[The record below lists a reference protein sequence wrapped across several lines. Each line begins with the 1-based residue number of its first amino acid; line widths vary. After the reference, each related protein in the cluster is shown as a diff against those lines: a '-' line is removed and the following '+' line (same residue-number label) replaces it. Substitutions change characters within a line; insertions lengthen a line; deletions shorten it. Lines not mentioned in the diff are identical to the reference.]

1 MARRKKGHVGGQG
14 WFVTFADLMALLMSF
29 FVMVAAYST
38 QDQRKLQIVAG
49 SMRDAFGVNPESR
62 FAGIIE
68 VDGIPT
74 ASQVKNLRDV
84 PPEQASDHTT
94 PNDLDRR
101 EDGLSVTSY
110 DRGFGLAAAS
120 LRQALRDMPEILDIS
135 RNVIIEETKDGLDIS
150 LVDQDGRA
158 MFPEGATYPYE
169 RTRLVLAAIA
179 PVVRRMPNRITI
191 SGHTSAPRPG
201 VLRPGRARDP
211 GSQRPAQR
219 ALRRR
224 HRQGRHRADVPRQP
238 LCRPQPPRD
247 DHPAQRSPARRAGDA
262 AVARRRRRL
271 RRLLRRVAPHR

>member
-201 VLRPGRARDP
+201 VLRPENGWDITTGRAGVVREI
-211 GSQRPAQR
+211 
-219 ALRRR
+219 L
-224 HRQGRHRADVPRQP
+224 
-238 LCRPQPPRD
+238 
-247 DHPAQRSPARRAGDA
+247 ARNGLPNERFA
-262 AVARRRRRL
+262 AVTGKADTVPMFPDNPYVAPN
-271 RRLLRRVAPHR
+271 RRVTITLLNEAPPVAPEMRL

>member
-1 MARRKKGHVGGQG
+1 MARKRPKGGGG
-14 WFVTFADLMALLMSF
+14 APAWIVTFADLMSLLMAF
-29 FVMVAAYST
+29 FVMLVAFST

-74 ASQVKNLRDV
+74 ATQVKNLRDV
-84 PPEQASDHTT
+84 PPERATDHTT
-94 PNDLDRR
+94 PNALDRT
-101 EDGLSVTSY
+101 EDGLSVTTY

-135 RNVIIEETKDGLDIS
+135 RNIIIEETKEGLDIS

-158 MFPEGATYPYE
+158 MFAEGATYPFE
-169 RTRLVLAAIA
+169 RTRLVLEAIA

-201 VLRPGRARDP
+201 ARQIENSWDITTGRAGAVREILAGNGLPNDRFASVVGKADTEP
-211 GSQRPAQR
+211 MFPDNPYVAPN
-219 ALRRR
+219 RRVTITLLNE
-224 HRQGRHRADVPRQP
+224 APPV
-238 LCRPQPPRD
+238 PPRL
-247 DHPAQRSPARRAGDA
+247 
-262 AVARRRRRL
+262 RL
-271 RRLLRRVAPHR
+271 

>member
-1 MARRKKGHVGGQG
+1 MARKRPKGGSAAPA
-14 WFVTFADLMALLMSF
+14 WIVTFADLMSLLMAF
-29 FVMVAAYST
+29 FVMLVAFST

-74 ASQVKNLRDV
+74 ATQVKNLRDV
-84 PPEQASDHTT
+84 PPERATDHTT
-94 PNDLDRR
+94 PNALDRT
-101 EDGLSVTSY
+101 EDGLSVTTY

-135 RNVIIEETKDGLDIS
+135 RNIIIEETKEGLDIS

-158 MFPEGATYPYE
+158 MFAEGATYPFE
-169 RTRLVLAAIA
+169 RTRLVLEAIA

-201 VLRPGRARDP
+201 SRTAGTSPPVAPAPSAR
-211 GSQRPAQR
+211 S
-219 ALRRR
+219 
-224 HRQGRHRADVPRQP
+224 
-238 LCRPQPPRD
+238 
-247 DHPAQRSPARRAGDA
+247 SPATAFPTTDSRRWS
-262 AVARRRRRL
+262 ARRTQSRCSRTTPMSPPI
-271 RRLLRRVAPHR
+271 AG

>member
-1 MARRKKGHVGGQG
+1 MARKRPKGGSAAPA
-14 WFVTFADLMALLMSF
+14 WIVTFADLMSLLMAF
-29 FVMVAAYST
+29 FVMLVAFST

-74 ASQVKNLRDV
+74 ATQVKNLRDV
-84 PPEQASDHTT
+84 PPERATDHTT
-94 PNDLDRR
+94 PNALDRT
-101 EDGLSVTSY
+101 EDGLSVTTY

-135 RNVIIEETKDGLDIS
+135 RNIIIEETKEGLDIS

-158 MFPEGATYPYE
+158 MFAEGATYPFE
-169 RTRLVLAAIA
+169 RTRLVLEAIA

-201 VLRPGRARDP
+201 ARQIENSWDITTGRAGAVREILAGNGLPNDRFASVVGKADTEP
-211 GSQRPAQR
+211 MFPDNPYVAPN
-219 ALRRR
+219 RRVTITLLNE
-224 HRQGRHRADVPRQP
+224 APPV
-238 LCRPQPPRD
+238 PPRL
-247 DHPAQRSPARRAGDA
+247 
-262 AVARRRRRL
+262 RL
-271 RRLLRRVAPHR
+271 